1 MKNIIIFGTSRS
13 GKTQLAKLLSTKL
26 NYSIVMVDSL
36 VSAFQNSMPEL
47 EINHTNRDGKSI
59 NNLEPFLLAYIKS
72 INKIDKK
79 ARNINYIIEGSYFNF
94 DNIIKLKEDFI
105 VIVLLTKL
113 NSIQKYYNMLKKY
126 DKEYDWTYNLSKKD
140 LLDYCKN
147 LFNHNNYLANKCT
160 ENKIKYYDTVNN
172 REKVFETILIDIK
185 NDLKD

>member
-79 ARNINYIIEGSYFNF
+79 QE
-94 DNIIKLKEDFI
+94 
-105 VIVLLTKL
+105 
-113 NSIQKYYNMLKKY
+113 
-126 DKEYDWTYNLSKKD
+126 
-140 LLDYCKN
+140 
-147 LFNHNNYLANKCT
+147 
-160 ENKIKYYDTVNN
+160 
-172 REKVFETILIDIK
+172 ILITS
-185 NDLKD
+185 LKVHILTLIIS